1 MHSSM
6 VRFIKLNKRGVA
18 VEIST
23 AAFLFKKVKKYGII
37 TLKNIKCNQ
46 NLRRKFKLQLK
57 FGSEKAD
64 ATLK

>member
-1 MHSSM
+1 VQQTVLLHFFYCS
-6 VRFIKLNKRGVA
+6 FA
-18 VEIST
+18 E
-23 AAFLFKKVKKYGII
+23 KYGII
-37 TLKNIKCNQ
+37 TPKNIKCNQ